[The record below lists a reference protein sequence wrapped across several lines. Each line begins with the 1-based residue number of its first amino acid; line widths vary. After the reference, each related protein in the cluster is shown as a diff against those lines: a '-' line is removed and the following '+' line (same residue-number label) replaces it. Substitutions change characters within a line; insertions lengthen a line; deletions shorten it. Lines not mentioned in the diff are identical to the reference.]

1 MKMITRVLMV
11 VVAMA
16 ASAGAFAPAAMIA
29 GTMRG
34 RPRGSIATITASEPS
49 RALLA
54 QGLRMTVGK
63 SSVTGEILQD
73 SVRFSLH

>member
-1 MKMITRVLMV
+1 MIIRVLMV

-16 ASAGAFAPAAMIA
+16 ASAGAFAPAAKIA
-29 GTMRG
+29 GTMGG
-34 RPRGSIATITASEPS
+34 RPRGSIATSTASKPS

-54 QGLRMTVGK
+54 QGLRMTAAKG
-63 SSVTGEILQD
+63 SVTGEILKD